1 MEDDDPMLTALV
13 LTVAVVGALVIRR
26 AYQRQWHVRLR
37 REIRALPERERPP
50 ERTVT

>member
-1 MEDDDPMLTALV
+1 MESDERMLTALV
-13 LTVAVVGALVIRR
+13 LTVAVVGALIIRR
-26 AYQRQWHVRLR
+26 AHQRQWHVQLR